1 MASDLL
7 FHTSKRP
14 RLMLL
19 GVLKRGVL
27 NRGVPKRG
35 VPKRGVPKRGVLRR
49 GVSTAGRAIGTMSKK
64 NMSDDSDFRSSTSG
78 LTVFVH

>member
-64 NMSDDSDFRSSTSG
+64 NMLDDLDFRSSTSG